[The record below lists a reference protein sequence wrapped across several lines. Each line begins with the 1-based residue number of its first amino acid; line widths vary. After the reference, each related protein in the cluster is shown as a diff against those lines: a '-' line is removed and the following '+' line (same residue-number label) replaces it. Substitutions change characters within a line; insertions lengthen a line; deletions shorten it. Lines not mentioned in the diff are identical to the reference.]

1 MVTPNVIELSRGSAH
16 NGPAAHLQAAVLRGS
31 DGHRPPHPSSTRQ

>member
-16 NGPAAHLQAAVLRGS
+16 NSHVAHLQAAALSGG
-31 DGHRPPHPSSTRQ
+31 DGHRPPHPSSARH

>member
-16 NGPAAHLQAAVLRGS
+16 NGRVAHLQAAALRGG
-31 DGHRPPHPSSTRQ
+31 DGDKPPHPGSARH